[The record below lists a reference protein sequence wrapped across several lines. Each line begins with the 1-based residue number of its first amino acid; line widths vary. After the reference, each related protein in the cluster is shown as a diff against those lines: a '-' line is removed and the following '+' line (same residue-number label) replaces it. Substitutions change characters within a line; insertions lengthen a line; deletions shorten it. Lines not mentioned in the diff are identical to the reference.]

1 MEITKE
7 ILESI
12 LDAYSYE
19 IVFVDRQHIVRYMNK
34 TAKERYGE
42 RVKINQSL
50 FNCHSENSKV
60 KIEEFLKRA
69 DAGED
74 EMFETY
80 NTKTGEREFFVP
92 VRDSNKHVIGYFE
105 RHEMPCFV
113 QIQLNYVDW
122 KHASG
127 RNVNADYL
135 YGELEKRNIPA
146 IIMEAGMS
154 RAPRK
159 SDRTFTL
166 DHPAYFQQ
174 H

>member
-69 DAGED
+69 DTGEN
-74 EMFETY
+74 EIFETY
-80 NTKTGEREFFVP
+80 NKKQAKENSLCLLEILINT
-92 VRDSNKHVIGYFE
+92 SLVILKDMRCLG
-105 RHEMPCFV
+105 M
-113 QIQLNYVDW
+113 
-122 KHASG
+122 K
-127 RNVNADYL
+127 
-135 YGELEKRNIPA
+135 A
-146 IIMEAGMS
+146 IL
-154 RAPRK
+154 K
-159 SDRTFTL
+159 FL
-166 DHPAYFQQ
+166 
-174 H
+174 

>member
-34 TAKERYGE
+34 TAKERYGS
-42 RVKINQSL
+42 RVQINQSL
-50 FNCHSENSKV
+50 FNCHNENSKI

-69 DAGED
+69 DAGEN

-92 VRDSNKHVIGYFE
+92 VRDHNQQVIGYFE
-105 RHEMPCFV
+105 RHEMPWNENNPEIPV
-113 QIQLNYVDW
+113 TEYW
-122 KHASG
+122 KH
-127 RNVNADYL
+127 R
-135 YGELEKRNIPA
+135 R
-146 IIMEAGMS
+146 
-154 RAPRK
+154 
-159 SDRTFTL
+159 
-166 DHPAYFQQ
+166 
-174 H
+174 

>member
-34 TAKERYGE
+34 TAKERYGS
-42 RVKINQSL
+42 RVQINQSL
-50 FNCHSENSKV
+50 FNCHNENSKT

-69 DAGED
+69 DEGEN

-92 VRDSNKHVIGYFE
+92 VRNHNQQVIGYFE
-105 RHEMPCFV
+105 RHEMPWNENNPEIPV
-113 QIQLNYVDW
+113 TEYW
-122 KHASG
+122 KH
-127 RNVNADYL
+127 R
-135 YGELEKRNIPA
+135 R
-146 IIMEAGMS
+146 
-154 RAPRK
+154 
-159 SDRTFTL
+159 
-166 DHPAYFQQ
+166 
-174 H
+174 

>member
-1 MEITKE
+1 MGDLKYLLPILVAVILVWITYLVINFVATIIKTKKKDDTMEITKE

-34 TAKERYGE
+34 TAKERYGGS
-42 RVKINQSL
+42 VKINQSL

-105 RHEMPCFV
+105 RHEMPWDESNPKV
-113 QIQLNYVDW
+113 PVTEYW
-122 KHASG
+122 KH
-127 RNVNADYL
+127 R
-135 YGELEKRNIPA
+135 R
-146 IIMEAGMS
+146 
-154 RAPRK
+154 
-159 SDRTFTL
+159 
-166 DHPAYFQQ
+166 
-174 H
+174 

>member
-19 IVFVDRQHIVRYMNK
+19 IIFVDRQHIVRYMNK
-34 TAKERYGE
+34 TAKKRYGD
-42 RVKINQSL
+42 RV
-50 FNCHSENSKV
+50 HSKK

-105 RHEMPCFV
+105 RHEMPWDDEHPEIPVFE
-113 QIQLNYVDW
+113 YW
-122 KHASG
+122 KH
-127 RNVNADYL
+127 R
-135 YGELEKRNIPA
+135 R
-146 IIMEAGMS
+146 
-154 RAPRK
+154 
-159 SDRTFTL
+159 
-166 DHPAYFQQ
+166 
-174 H
+174 